1 MMAQK
6 GGREDQGTQEVRPV
20 VATAAVAAAALE
32 QPGARAAAGRCLERS
47 LRDGGGG
54 TGWGMDER
62 QPSSEEER
70 RHDSP
75 ASFFQPRFLF
85 LAFLPRLTSSTR
97 GAVITTSGC
106 SNAGITS
113 GCNSCGMIASTQGVN
128 DGQASTQGI
137 SDQHSRSTTPGAP
150 RLKAM
155 ATPQVKAWR
164 RSGRVADGAW
174 SGSRAWSAV
183 WFENLP
189 VRRWDGDNIRCLLL
203 EDKR

>member
-1 MMAQK
+1 MADGSGSKWTGNQH
-6 GGREDQGTQEVRPV
+6 GC
-20 VATAAVAAAALE
+20 
-32 QPGARAAAGRCLERS
+32 RC
-47 LRDGGGG
+47 
-54 TGWGMDER
+54 W
-62 QPSSEEER
+62 
-70 RHDSP
+70 
-75 ASFFQPRFLF
+75 PRFLF

-97 GAVITTSGC
+97 GAVIATSGC

-113 GCNSCGMIASTQGVN
+113 GCNSCGMMASTQGVN

-155 ATPQVKAWR
+155 AAPQVKAWR

-183 WFENLP
+183 CFENLP